1 MRGVL
6 AHRTHLGQYL
16 VYASGLEVVA
26 AVWISPRF
34 RDEFRR
40 AMDWLNERTEVK
52 VAFFGAEVG
61 VVRIGDTAPCAPV
74 FEIVSRPNNWQKNVK
89 AADAGASSQTSIS
102 PLNAARQNFFL
113 GVLTNLTEC
122 RPAIRLPSIQRANW
136 LSFASGPFGY
146 WCIST
151 VGDGHVR
158 VEAYLGTGD
167 GGTNKPRCAGSGRSP
182 RPFLHRIS
190 GLGPPS

>member
-40 AMDWLNERTEVK
+40 ALDWLNERTDVK
-52 VAFFGAEVG
+52 VAFFGVEVG

-89 AADAGASSQTSIS
+89 AADTGASSQPNIS

-113 GVLTNLTEC
+113 EVLTDLTEF
-122 RPAIRLPSIQRANW
+122 RPAIRLPFYAAGQLALLPLRSLRVLVHLDRRRW
-136 LSFASGPFGY
+136 PRWVRGLSGY
-146 WCIST
+146 
-151 VGDGHVR
+151 R
-158 VEAYLGTGD
+158 
-167 GGTNKPRCAGSGRSP
+167 RR
-182 RPFLHRIS
+182 
-190 GLGPPS
+190 